1 VPVPVLARATTP
13 SPEEPPLDMVPEYVV
28 LVFSAPIV
36 KTAVPAGHEYTPPLP
51 DRAPIVA
58 SLAHRSRPLPA
69 PIVTAE

>member
-1 VPVPVLARATTP
+1 
-13 SPEEPPLDMVPEYVV
+13 MVPEYVV